1 MDPYGGGAS
10 AGIAEIQ
17 VSSGE
22 ESVGFPEDEP
32 EKMTDLGSK
41 RNQRYIRHV
50 KDPEEGKEL
59 PPWRQTEGRKVRSQA
74 DIVWGGPT
82 TGNRDDVKF
91 LEEKGRI

>member
-1 MDPYGGGAS
+1 MDPYMGSAGAS

-22 ESVGFPEDEP
+22 ESVGYPEDEL

-50 KDPEEGKEL
+50 KDPEEDRKNCARS
-59 PPWRQTEGRKVRSQA
+59 RQG
-74 DIVWGGPT
+74 
-82 TGNRDDVKF
+82 
-91 LEEKGRI
+91 